1 MIFDTHEVVCLV
13 ITPQPELRARRRLN
27 PSIGEESDIDVVVAT
42 QNFHSLM
49 KFYCVDAL
57 FLCIHT
63 VKKGLGHDM
72 RCQSPGQSQ
81 SNISDSVCLKLTQ
94 WKQQIL
100 VKVRLCNGF
109 SC

>member
-1 MIFDTHEVVCLV
+1 MIFDAHEVVCLV
-13 ITPQPELRARRRLN
+13 VTPQPELRARRRLDS
-27 PSIGEESDIDVVVAT
+27 SIGEESDIDVVVAT
-42 QNFHSLM
+42 QNFHGLM
-49 KFYCVDAL
+49 KFYSVDAL

-63 VKKGLGHDM
+63 VEEGFSHDM
-72 RCQSPGQSQ
+72 RCQSTGQSQ
-81 SNISDSVCLKLTQ
+81 SNISNSVCLKLTQ